1 MSLAIELTAVALGLA
16 YLLLAMRE
24 RRSCW
29 IAGGLASAL
38 FLWTF
43 REAGL
48 PMQALLQLFYIAM
61 AVHGWWH
68 WGDPESGSAPAISR
82 CAVRDHALTIAS
94 VALLTLATVLLR
106 EDATSTAALLDA
118 STSWAGVAATWMVA
132 RKKLEAWLY
141 WIVIDFA
148 TLLLYMD
155 AGLLASSALF
165 AGYTVLAAAGWRQ
178 WQLSYRR
185 QSKN

>member
-1 MSLAIELTAVALGLA
+1 MNLAIELAAVALGLA

-29 IAGGLASAL
+29 VAGGLASAL

-43 REAGL
+43 SEAGL
-48 PMQALLQLFYIAM
+48 PMQALLQVFYIAM
-61 AVHGWWH
+61 AVHGWRH
-68 WGDPESGSAPAISR
+68 WGDPGAESVTAISR
-82 CAVRDHALTIAS
+82 YTTRDHALTIA
-94 VALLTLATVLLR
+94 AIILLTLATVVLR
-106 EDATSTAALLDA
+106 DGGAEKAAILDA

-141 WIVIDFA
+141 WVVIDFA

-178 WQLSYRR
+178 WQHSYQR
-185 QSKN
+185 QSAG